1 MTGLYN
7 APFGSSENP
16 YFAFD
21 LHLPGQVV
29 ETSGTIKG
37 PDHVLWRFTGERSF
51 PDGYVMQAR
60 SIEIDLQGQKR
71 ILGRVA
77 ITDNEQAESY
87 IELLDP
93 DGRLRDAV
101 RKVHAS
107 GDLKPLLDD
116 QPGSAAEQERLK
128 RLRQVLGLAASVP

>member
-1 MTGLYN
+1 MTTCAGI
-7 APFGSSENP
+7 AP
-16 YFAFD
+16 AD
-21 LHLPGQVV
+21 I
-29 ETSGTIKG
+29 T
-37 PDHVLWRFTGERSF
+37 
-51 PDGYVMQAR
+51 
-60 SIEIDLQGQKR
+60 
-71 ILGRVA
+71 GRVA
-77 ITDNEQAESY
+77 RTDDEQAESY

-116 QPGSAAEQERLK
+116 RPGSAAEQERLK

>member
-1 MTGLYN
+1 MMTTCAGITP
-7 APFGSSENP
+7 A
-16 YFAFD
+16 AI
-21 LHLPGQVV
+21 
-29 ETSGTIKG
+29 T
-37 PDHVLWRFTGERSF
+37 
-51 PDGYVMQAR
+51 
-60 SIEIDLQGQKR
+60 
-71 ILGRVA
+71 GRVA
-77 ITDNEQAESY
+77 RTDDEQAESY

-128 RLRQVLGLAASVP
+128 KAEAGSGTGRFCSLKAT

>member
-1 MTGLYN
+1 MVPLSHSQTV
-7 APFGSSENP
+7 A
-16 YFAFD
+16 D
-21 LHLPGQVV
+21 Q
-29 ETSGTIKG
+29 
-37 PDHVLWRFTGERSF
+37 GEK
-51 PDGYVMQAR
+51 
-60 SIEIDLQGQKR
+60 KR

-77 ITDNEQAESY
+77 ITDIEQAESY

-93 DGRLRDAV
+93 DGRLLDAI

-128 RLRQVLGLAASVP
+128 RLRQVLGLAAAVP

>member
-1 MTGLYN
+1 M
-7 APFGSSENP
+7 A
-16 YFAFD
+16 
-21 LHLPGQVV
+21 
-29 ETSGTIKG
+29 TSCK
-37 PDHVLWRFTGERSF
+37 
-51 PDGYVMQAR
+51 R

-116 QPGSAAEQERLK
+116 RPGSAAEQERLK
-128 RLRQVLGLAASVP
+128 RLRQVLGLAAFVP